1 VGGSPY
7 RGNDLTSVDYAPSTS
22 RIDVGYT
29 VCEFG
34 PCRGGQQEGCVP
46 ENDQPMWPSSDEDST
61 SGAKPDQGRDAEA
74 TAYLPV
80 PKPAKPAKDEGLTD
94 QLAVPKITQ
103 SEQKTSW
110 FRPNVPAV
118 PPPLALPPTPPEP
131 KQQQKPEPKPEPQ
144 PQEPEKRP
152 EQKQQQQQQRP
163 NQPPP
168 PQQRP
173 EPPRQEQQQQQRPDQ
188 QRQEQQQQ
196 PPRPDQQQQQR
207 PDHRQPPPLARRLPP
222 IPAAPHAVPMR
233 IEPTG
238 EQHPAEATTG
248 ADRDWPETKKPA
260 DDWNDDPWDAEATA
274 TVETVDPP
282 KSGDTPAKPGHK
294 RRNLL
299 IGAFALLLV
308 VALGVA
314 AALPQV
320 SNRLELPWA
329 PNKPKGD
336 APEPVAVALAMRP
349 PAASAPEPTADGVT
363 KALSGLI
370 TNPLFTKLTGSV
382 IDAESGAVL
391 WDHSSAQP
399 MTPASTTKLLTVA
412 AALLTLDHGAQLS
425 TKVVEGDQPG
435 TVVLVGGGDPT
446 LNSLPDGK
454 DSLYTDPAHLDDLVA
469 QVKAATGGKVQK
481 VLLDVGLYT
490 GPATGQGWDPTDAP
504 STFAAPMVPVM
515 LDGGRTNPNDDHSM
529 RVATPA
535 MSAAKALAQRLG
547 VQAQPVVGTA
557 PKNAKVLGEVK
568 SAPLPEMVNDLLQLS
583 DNTLAEAVS
592 RMSAHAD
599 GVDQSFA
606 GAAKHTLDVLSR
618 NGFDITGVQLND
630 SNGLSKLNK
639 IPAKLLNQI
648 LAVAAGPD
656 GKDPRTAK
664 LRPLLGGL
672 PVAGGSGTLSER
684 YDEPLSSVG
693 KGYLRAKTGTL
704 ADVNT
709 LGGVVL
715 DTDGRVLVFTMM
727 STGGGGVP
735 DPVRAALD
743 DLVAA
748 LRGCG
753 CR

>member
-1 VGGSPY
+1 
-7 RGNDLTSVDYAPSTS
+7 
-22 RIDVGYT
+22 
-29 VCEFG
+29 
-34 PCRGGQQEGCVP
+34 
-46 ENDQPMWPSSDEDST
+46 M
-61 SGAKPDQGRDAEA
+61 
-74 TAYLPV
+74 
-80 PKPAKPAKDEGLTD
+80 
-94 QLAVPKITQ
+94 
-103 SEQKTSW
+103 
-110 FRPNVPAV
+110 
-118 PPPLALPPTPPEP
+118 
-131 KQQQKPEPKPEPQ
+131 
-144 PQEPEKRP
+144 
-152 EQKQQQQQQRP
+152 
-163 NQPPP
+163 
-168 PQQRP
+168 
-173 EPPRQEQQQQQRPDQ
+173 
-188 QRQEQQQQ
+188 
-196 PPRPDQQQQQR
+196 
-207 PDHRQPPPLARRLPP
+207 RL
-222 IPAAPHAVPMR
+222 
-233 IEPTG
+233 EPTG
-238 EQHPAEATTG
+238 ELHPAEATTG
-248 ADRDWPETKKPA
+248 ADRDWPDTRKPA
-260 DDWNDDPWDAEATA
+260 EDHKDDAWDAEATA
-274 TVETVDPP
+274 AVGPVDPP
-282 KSGDTPAKPGHK
+282 KSGDDTPAKPSHK
-294 RRNLL
+294 RRNIL

-336 APEPVAVALAMRP
+336 APEPVAVTLAMRP
-349 PAASAPEPTADGVT
+349 PAESAPEPTTDGVT

-382 IDAESGAVL
+382 IDAESGTVL
-391 WDHSSAQP
+391 WDHGSSQP

-412 AALLTLDHGAQLS
+412 AALLTLDHGAQIS

-454 DSLYTDPAHLDDLVA
+454 DSLYTGPAHLDDLVA

-592 RMSAHAD
+592 RMSARAD
-599 GVDQSFA
+599 SVDQSFA
-606 GAAKHTLDVLSR
+606 GAAKHTIDVLSR
-618 NGFDITGVQLND
+618 NNFDVTGVQLND
-630 SNGLSKLNK
+630 SSGLSKLNK
-639 IPAKLLNQI
+639 VPAKLLNQI
-648 LAVAAGPD
+648 LAIAAGPD

-684 YDEPLSSVG
+684 YDDPLSSVG